1 MSRLDMEAAADA
13 QPTHDHL
20 GTDEDLKY
28 AAQLMKGEK
37 VYAALRNQCYK
48 TFCAVTDPLYLNKC

>member
-1 MSRLDMEAAADA
+1 MEAAPDA